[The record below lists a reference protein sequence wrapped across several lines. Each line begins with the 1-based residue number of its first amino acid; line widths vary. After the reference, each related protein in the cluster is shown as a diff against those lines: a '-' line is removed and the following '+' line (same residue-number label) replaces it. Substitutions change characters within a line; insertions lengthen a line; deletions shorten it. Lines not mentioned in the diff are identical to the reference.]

1 MGEVKTDELKRGL
14 KPRHLQMI
22 AIGGAIGTGLFL
34 ASGGTV
40 QQAGPGG
47 ALVAYTLIGVMVYFL
62 MTSLGEMATFMP
74 VTGSFETY
82 ASRFVDPAFGFALG
96 WNYWY
101 NWAITVAVEMVA
113 GAMIMQY
120 WFPGVPALV
129 WSVGFLVLLFGLNML
144 SAKAYGESEFWF
156 ASIKVVAVLVF
167 LAIGVAMIFG
177 IIGDHH
183 IGLSNFTFLDPKS
196 GAKGPFPFGFKGI
209 LMVFLIAGFSFQG
222 TELVGIAA
230 GESEDPEKNVP
241 KAIKSVFWRI
251 IIFYLGA
258 IFIISALIPFTQA
271 GVTTSSFTVIFERA
285 GIAGAASIMNAVVLT
300 SVLSCG
306 NSGMYAASRMLYAM
320 AKEGRAP
327 KSLCKVNS
335 RGVPVNALVI
345 TTLVASASFLVGLY
359 AQETVY
365 MWLVAASGLAGFIAW
380 VGIAICHYR
389 FRKAFVVQGKDL
401 AKLKYKAK
409 LFPFGPILALVL
421 CVIVIL
427 GQGVT
432 YFTADSIDWKNVIA
446 SYIGLPLF
454 LLLWLVYKVKNKTK
468 IVNLKEI
475 DFSTK
480 HIHDEK

>member
-1 MGEVKTDELKRGL
+1 
-14 KPRHLQMI
+14 MI

-47 ALVAYTLIGVMVYFL
+47 ALVAYILIGVMVYFL

-327 KSLCKVNS
+327 KFLCKVNL

-427 GQGVT
+427 GQGIT

-480 HIHDEK
+480 HIHNKK